1 MGVFKLCSFSDKLW
15 SYMVYN
21 SSRKW
26 ALYFLCGL
34 AQKVI
39 NNRSVACL
47 PTKENWRIDRVCK
60 ELRKYKKKKKESALL
75 TLFYFIFKKSRIS
88 TYQPQDDYILCVWLH
103 TLGKKWLNHVQLSSS
118 YNDRITEHLSLS
130 TGYWWIEY
138 LSFGLWEN
146 EAHSITMIWNFF
158 VDVLG

>member
-1 MGVFKLCSFSDKLW
+1 MWEGEMGVFKLCSSSDKLW

-47 PTKENWRIDRVCK
+47 PTKEN
-60 ELRKYKKKKKESALL
+60 
-75 TLFYFIFKKSRIS
+75 
-88 TYQPQDDYILCVWLH
+88 
-103 TLGKKWLNHVQLSSS
+103 
-118 YNDRITEHLSLS
+118 
-130 TGYWWIEY
+130 
-138 LSFGLWEN
+138 
-146 EAHSITMIWNFF
+146 
-158 VDVLG
+158 

>member
-1 MGVFKLCSFSDKLW
+1 MGVFKLCSSSDKLW

-60 ELRKYKKKKKESALL
+60 ELRKYKKKKRNLLFLHSSISFLKNQESVHTNLKM
-75 TLFYFIFKKSRIS
+75 TTYFV
-88 TYQPQDDYILCVWLH
+88 YDYIHW
-103 TLGKKWLNHVQLSSS
+103 GK
-118 YNDRITEHLSLS
+118 ND
-130 TGYWWIEY
+130 
-138 LSFGLWEN
+138 
-146 EAHSITMIWNFF
+146 
-158 VDVLG
+158 